1 MQNTV
6 NQESCPFCKGVNS
19 CMAKDITPC
28 WCNDIVIPSEL
39 TAMVPT
45 PLQRK
50 SCICL
55 TCINSFNENPRNFK
69 DKYSSDH

>member
-6 NQESCPFCKGVNS
+6 SQESCPFCQGVNS
-19 CMAKDITPC
+19 CMAQDKSPC
-28 WCNDIVIPSEL
+28 WCNDVVIPLEL
-39 TAMVPT
+39 IAMVPT

-55 TCINSFNENPRNFK
+55 TCINLFNENPEHFK
-69 DKYSSDH
+69 SKYS